1 MDAFGGGRRNG
12 APSMSAAP
20 KRERPPAVP
29 TAEAV
34 LADLL
39 AAGLVLVADGE
50 RLRVRAPRG
59 GLMPAL
65 REALEARKEAVLAL
79 VAARFRGPAE
89 CVAAAGGGLVPPCRR
104 MALYARPSEGRPCLL
119 PASCCVCG
127 ASLPAGRRYLC
138 PACSG

>member
-1 MDAFGGGRRNG
+1 
-12 APSMSAAP
+12 MSAVP
-20 KRERPPAVP
+20 KRERTAAVP

-39 AAGLVLVADGE
+39 AAGVVLVADGE

-59 GLMPAL
+59 GLTPAP
-65 REALEARKEAVLAL
+65 REALEARREEVRML

-104 MALYARPSEGRPCLL
+104 MSACARPHDGRPCLV
-119 PASCCVCG
+119 PATCCVCG

-138 PACSG
+138 EGCSG